1 MIDIRPLNPAHTSG
15 DRDTLIGRF
24 ADSEWQDL
32 IELARR
38 YGFEPPNDEN
48 YLPRRYDEPIEID
61 AETSH
66 GLLEAMSAVFNDDAI
81 PPGVPSAA
89 GRLGVRQLMEYGV
102 CAARRR
108 ARRHR
113 NPAQPRRG
121 GLGDPHPTLPTS
133 LF

>member
-48 YLPRRYDEPIEID
+48 YLPSRYDEPIEID
-61 AETSH
+61 AETSQ
-66 GLLEAMSAVFNDDAI
+66 GLLEAI
-81 PPGVPSAA
+81 SAA
-89 GRLGVRQLMEYGV
+89 CSTTMRFLQ
-102 CAARRR
+102 AS
-108 ARRHR
+108 
-113 NPAQPRRG
+113 P
-121 GLGDPHPTLPTS
+121 LPPVGS
-133 LF
+133 G